1 MYCGFTWP
9 GYDGGWVQCIADKSE
24 AFLDPYVNHLL
35 CFLGPAHN
43 ELSRLGCESNATTL
57 YNNNK
62 LRASDLS
69 IRQVRWQPG
78 NQLDQGGDKETIAC
92 GEKCSQVY
100 VHTCEVGVITDNKC
114 HCETWRSSDPRLVW
128 WVQARTE
135 HRVSIKYF
143 VDDPGDILSQ
153 AIYRWP
159 GLTDGVWVRDIADQ
173 SEASLDPLREH
184 RPRVYVHI
192 ISINLIISRDNRTD
206 DALNLS
212 LVHWHSLP
220 PRYRAWV
227 FSCCQAH
234 DQNSSQIIR
243 HCFLICVMIMIA
255 MPAPDKPDIAWWAHF
270 SWCMSEYWLQ
280 VQIFY
285 LLVLNGKSFFQKIC
299 LIEASISPPQVQI
312 KLLAFQVEN

>member
-1 MYCGFTWP
+1 MYWGFTWP

-35 CFLGPAHN
+35 CFLGPALN

-114 HCETWRSSDPRLVW
+114 HCETWGSSDPRLVW
-128 WVQARTE
+128 WVQARME

-143 VDDPGDILSQ
+143 VDDPGDILRLF
-153 AIYRWP
+153 IVDP
-159 GLTDGVWVRDIADQ
+159 GDWLLTALTALTRLTMHCVFTWADRLISCLHVIVISDGVWVLYNADQ
-173 SEASLDPLREH
+173 SEASLDPWT
-184 RPRVYVHI
+184 P
-192 ISINLIISRDNRTD
+192 ISRAR
-206 DALNLS
+206 
-212 LVHWHSLP
+212 V
-220 PRYRAWV
+220 RMY
-227 FSCCQAH
+227 
-234 DQNSSQIIR
+234 I
-243 HCFLICVMIMIA
+243 
-255 MPAPDKPDIAWWAHF
+255 
-270 SWCMSEYWLQ
+270 
-280 VQIFY
+280 
-285 LLVLNGKSFFQKIC
+285 
-299 LIEASISPPQVQI
+299 
-312 KLLAFQVEN
+312 